1 MTTMKKFTLVVLMV
15 LCSVGMLRAQL
26 KSQDERVSAAESL
39 VRPAPSISSF
49 LGLLNPDNFMMR
61 HNFSFSYL
69 SSGGEGLSLA
79 SYTNSMF
86 YRIADPLNLR
96 VDLTLQGSP
105 FGQYGSVSQNDLSR
119 LFISRAELNYRPA
132 ENMFIKLQFS
142 QRPFAY
148 RDNYYTGFYNDEFF
162 PYSATVPSGDH

>member
-1 MTTMKKFTLVVLMV
+1 MKKVLVLGFMV
-15 LCSVGMLRAQL
+15 VFSIAAGYAQL

-39 VRPAPSISSF
+39 IRPAPSISSF
-49 LGLLNPDNFMMR
+49 LGLLSSDNFMMR

-69 SSGGEGLSLA
+69 SSGGQDLSLA

-105 FGQYGSVSQNDLSR
+105 FGQYGSLGQNDFSR
-119 LFISRAELNYRPA
+119 LFVSRAELNYRPTD
-132 ENMFIKLQFS
+132 NMFIKLQFS
-142 QRPFAY
+142 QRPFGY
-148 RDNYYTGFYNDEFF
+148 RNDYYNGFYSDDAF
-162 PYSATVPSGDH
+162 PYSTTTRAGDH

>member
-1 MTTMKKFTLVVLMV
+1 MKKVAVLGFMTV
-15 LCSVGMLRAQL
+15 FSIAACYAQL
-26 KSQDERVSAAESL
+26 KSQDERVSAAGSL
-39 VRPAPSISSF
+39 IRPAPSIGSF
-49 LGLLNPDNFMMR
+49 LGLLSSDNFMMR

-105 FGQYGSVSQNDLSR
+105 FGQYGSLEQNDFNK

-132 ENMFIKLQFS
+132 DNMFIKLQFS
-142 QRPFAY
+142 QRPFGN
-148 RDNYYTGFYNDEFF
+148 RSDYYNGFYNDEAF
-162 PYSATVPSGDH
+162 PYSTTTQAGVH